1 MMNLEGSMALPV
13 GLGGESTRPMRK
25 RASGTPASPGDVER
39 IMSFGRDPGD
49 HGNGA
54 CSKRIRALTEGDL
67 NLDPD

>member
-1 MMNLEGSMALPV
+1 
-13 GLGGESTRPMRK
+13 MRK